1 MPARK
6 PAKKFAEDTSVSIAK
21 SRSEIDDLLRR
32 WDCDGIRWTDMF
44 KKSQTVLE
52 FTWTCGDAEYL
63 ARFVVELP
71 TDEIL
76 RNRARNAA
84 SGNFM
89 DSKYRRAK
97 ELAGRQEHRVLCL
110 FLKGAFN
117 AIENGLISA
126 EVIFLPFFVGRDGRT
141 VAEVALPR
149 LSELLASGSETLLGL
164 PSSAGR

>member
-1 MPARK
+1 MP
-6 PAKKFAEDTSVSIAK
+6 KKFAEETSVSIAK
-21 SRSEIDDLLRR
+21 SRGEIDDLLRR
-32 WDCDGIRWTDMF
+32 WECDGIRWTDMF
-44 KKSQTVLE
+44 KKNQTILE
-52 FTWTCGDAEYL
+52 FTWVCDDTGYT

-76 RNRARNAA
+76 RKRARNAA

-89 DSKYRRAK
+89 DSKYRKAR

-117 AIENGLISA
+117 AIENGLIAA
-126 EVIFLPFFVGRDGRT
+126 EVIFLPFFVGPDGRT

-149 LSELLASGSETLLGL
+149 LPELLASGSETLLGL
-164 PSSAGR
+164 PTNASK